1 MTASYVLDVIDP
13 RTDPEPEGW
22 APFCAA
28 QQTQATWDY
37 GLMRLEGMRSG
48 TPNLLVTARDG
59 SGLIAAF
66 VVLLAGYR
74 SGLRR
79 EPGRVRGLSTV
90 TPRWIE
96 VQNRWLSGFPAWAFA
111 EHLDPDARRTV
122 LRAFE
127 RAVCRYAGPGCL
139 GVVYRAV
146 QPHELTMVR
155 GRGRITRAALGY
167 AELDNTFG
175 TFDDWAASV
184 PADRRRKFRR
194 QQRKI
199 TEDPELVVEFAPGR
213 TDLDGAELAALLNEH
228 HDRHGRDAMDP
239 RGYHSPDYLREL
251 VRRSDVRTATY
262 RTTEGRLIGFG
273 TLLDHP
279 VHPVGQHWAS
289 VPVEAGG
296 KQHLYFDCYLRM
308 IQRMI
313 DNGAKSLSAGRGM
326 LDVKG
331 KLGFAT
337 RELFGVVVPRPVA
350 G

>member
-1 MTASYVLDVIDP
+1 MTGLHVDVIDP

-28 QQTQATWDY
+28 QHTQVTWDY

-48 TPNLLVTARDG
+48 TPNLLITVRDG

-79 EPGRVRGLSTV
+79 EPGRVRGLGTV
-90 TPRWIE
+90 TPRWVE
-96 VQNRWLSGFPAWAFA
+96 VQNRWLSGFPAWVFA
-111 EHLDPDARRTV
+111 EHLTMDARRTV

-127 RAVCRYAGPGCL
+127 RAVCRYTGPGCL
-139 GVVYRAV
+139 GLVYRAV
-146 QPHELTMVR
+146 HPHELAMVR
-155 GRGRITRAALGY
+155 GWGRVTREALGY

-175 TFDDWAASV
+175 TFDGWAASV
-184 PADRRRKFRR
+184 PSDRRRKFRR

-199 TEDPELVVEFAPGR
+199 TEDPELTVEFTHGR
-213 TDLDGAELAALLNEH
+213 TDLDGIELAKLLNEH
-228 HDRHGRDAMDP
+228 HDRYGRAKLDP
-239 RGYHSPDYLREL
+239 RGYHAADYLQAL
-251 VRRSDVRTATY
+251 VRMPQVRTVTY
-262 RTTEGRLIGFG
+262 RTTAGALIGLG

-279 VHPVGQHWAS
+279 AHPVGQHWAS
-289 VPVEAGG
+289 VPVEDGG

-308 IQRMI
+308 IQHMI
-313 DNGAKSLSAGRGM
+313 DNSAKSLSAGRGM

-331 KLGFAT
+331 KLGFTT
-337 RELFGVVVPRPVA
+337 RQLFAVVVPRPVA